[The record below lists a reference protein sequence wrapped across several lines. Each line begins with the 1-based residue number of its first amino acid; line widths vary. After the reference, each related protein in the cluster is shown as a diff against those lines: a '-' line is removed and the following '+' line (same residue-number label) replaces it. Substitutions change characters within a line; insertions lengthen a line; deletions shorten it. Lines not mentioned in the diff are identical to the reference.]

1 MSDCLGAVHT
11 EIASHDVCGPT
22 AISRSLSKLDQS
34 RIGNGVILNWKF
46 SPTAISGETG
56 RDNLISLMDVYLNNG
71 GMQSQFNIISRETL
85 EDAKENPDEYRD
97 LVVRVAGYSAYFT
110 ELNPELQVDLINRT
124 ELSFD

>member
-1 MSDCLGAVHT
+1 M
-11 EIASHDVCGPT
+11 
-22 AISRSLSKLDQS
+22 
-34 RIGNGVILNWKF
+34 
-46 SPTAISGETG
+46 
-56 RDNLISLMDVYLNNG
+56 YLNNG

-85 EDAKENPDEYRD
+85 EDAKANPDQYRD